1 MRVMILVKATEA
13 SEAGAPPSRE
23 LLEAMGRYNEELLN
37 AGVLISGEGLKPT
50 RYGKRMRFD
59 GDGRT
64 LAEGPFAPVSEQV
77 AGFWL
82 WQVRDLAEAEE
93 WLKRC
98 PNPMPVPS
106 EVEIRPLYEAADFV
120 EMMPEEVA
128 VLEQEI
134 RDRRDDR

>member
-37 AGVLISGEGLKPT
+37 AGVLLSGEGLKPT

-59 GDGRT
+59 GDDRT
-64 LAEGPFAPVSEQV
+64 LSEGPFAPVGEQV

-82 WQVRDLAEAEE
+82 WQVRDLAEAED
-93 WLKRC
+93 WLRRC
-98 PNPMPVPS
+98 PNPMPGPS

-128 VLEQEI
+128 VLKQEI